1 MRRWRTLSIFLA
13 LVVGATLLAG
23 TLSRIPLN
31 KIWAALRSVALWQ
44 FGVLVLLSLLN
55 LTLQVTRWR
64 MLLRAQNV
72 RLRFRRLLQIRLA
85 AFAMTYLTPLAD
97 LLGEG
102 VRAYLLSRENVRAP
116 LALAAAASDRLIEW
130 TVHITLTLIVLT
142 SAAASGALPFQSPTL
157 LIALVAVIV
166 LILLVGAHLAA
177 GRRVLGPFFRML
189 RISNLKALKNT
200 ARSIDRF
207 EDILADYLLE
217 KRSVLGRAVLLS
229 SLISAI
235 TFVEVWLVVSFLGYQ
250 PNLTE
255 VVIIQTILIAVYAVP
270 GVANVGVGDL
280 SGAAIFGAL
289 GLGAVRGVAFAF
301 VVRAK
306 DLLIAGIGIAS
317 LLWLLKGNSP
327 LLRNFF
333 TSWLSQKN
341 HGSTS

>member
-1 MRRWRTLSIFLA
+1 MSRWRTFGIFLA
-13 LVVGATLLAG
+13 LAVGATLLAG
-23 TLSRIPLN
+23 TLSRVPLD

-44 FGVLVLLSLLN
+44 FGIFLLVSLLN

-72 RLRFRRLLQIRLA
+72 RLPFRRLLEIRLA

-102 VRAYLLSRENVRAP
+102 VRAYLLSRENVRPP

-130 TVHITLTLIVLT
+130 TTHIALTLLVLAA
-142 SAAASGALPFQSPTL
+142 AAASGALPFQRPTL
-157 LIALVAVIV
+157 LIALAAVISLV
-166 LILLVGAHLAA
+166 ILVGAHLAA

-189 RISNLKALKNT
+189 RISNLKTLKNT

-207 EDILADYLLE
+207 EDILADYLVE
-217 KRSVLGRAVLLS
+217 KRPVLGRAMLLS

-250 PNLTE
+250 PTLTE
-255 VVIIQTILIAVYAVP
+255 IVIVQTMLIAVYAVP

-289 GLGAVRGVAFAF
+289 GMDAVRGVAFAF

-306 DLLIAGIGIAS
+306 DLLIAGAGLAS
-317 LLWLLKGNSP
+317 LLWLLKGNVP
-327 LLRNFF
+327 LLSHFLA
-333 TSWLSQKN
+333 SWLSQKN